1 MSTAIKI
8 DRIAI
13 IGVGLIGGSL
23 ALVLKQVGAVN
34 KIIGY
39 CRSRES
45 GQLALD
51 LGVIDHLASTVDE
64 AVTQADVVVLATPVG
79 AMPSLLEAVAK
90 SVGPEVVI
98 TDVGSVK
105 QSISK
110 AAGDA
115 LGKHAHRF
123 VPGHPV
129 AGAEY
134 SGVSAAK
141 VDLFRGKR
149 VILTPQQDADLQA
162 CAVVQRMWQAA
173 GAEVIEM
180 SAKQHDEIL
189 AATSHLPHVLA
200 FALVDWLAQ
209 QDRGDL
215 FDFAAGGFYD
225 FTRIASSDPAMWR
238 DICVANK
245 QQLLIRL
252 QDFQKAIG
260 DIAGLI
266 DSENADELMKIFE
279 RAKAARD
286 LTLPQRSDSR
296 NKK

>member
-1 MSTAIKI
+1 MSSLIKI

-23 ALVLKQVGAVN
+23 ALALKQVGAVN

-79 AMPSLLEAVAK
+79 VMPSLLEAVARNMN
-90 SVGPEVVI
+90 PTAVV

-105 QSISK
+105 ESISK
-110 AAGDA
+110 AADHA
-115 LGKHAHRF
+115 LGEHGHRF
-123 VPGHPV
+123 VPAHPV

-141 VDLFRGKR
+141 ADLFRGKR
-149 VILTPQQDADLQA
+149 VILTPQRDTDSQA
-162 CAVVQRMWQAA
+162 CAVVQGMWQVV

-189 AATSHLPHVLA
+189 SATSHLPHVLA

-238 DICVANK
+238 DICLANK
-245 QQLLIRL
+245 QQLLLRL
-252 QDFQKAIG
+252 RNFQQVIG
-260 DIAGLI
+260 EMASLI
-266 DSENADELMKIFE
+266 DSGSADELMQIFE

-286 LTLPQRSDSR
+286 LALPRSDSTR
-296 NKK
+296 SK